1 MNLEKL
7 YYTIEKNKPSML
19 ETLKELIA
27 IKSISTITS
36 DSIYPYG
43 KPCAEALE
51 LMLGSAKNIGFHV
64 TNYEYHVGTADFDNS
79 LGKPELGILCHLD
92 VVPASP
98 ENWSQDPFE
107 MKISNECIY
116 GRGAIDNKG
125 PAVAALYAM
134 KAIKESDIKLKKNVR
149 FLFGCDEENGSS
161 DIVYYLTK
169 DKMPP
174 MVFTPDG
181 SYPIINIEKGMIRF
195 KFSKKSDGT
204 ISYMNAGTVPNAVPS
219 TAKAVFADDHC
230 EYYKGI
236 EAHASTPDLG
246 DNAITGLMNIIAKNN
261 DSCTDAKAIA
271 KLFPHGSTN
280 GEGLGINCQDEES
293 GQLTCVLSMMS
304 IENGIVTCTGD
315 IRYPA
320 NTTKE
325 NIIENITKKLAEY
338 GFETEI
344 LIASDVHKTSANSEF
359 VQTLLSV
366 YEEETGE
373 KGSCIAIGGGTYV
386 HDIDGGV
393 AFGAEMPNYQYNM
406 HGCNEHYPIEHMMS
420 TVRMIA
426 SAIVRICG

>member
-51 LMLGSAKNIGFHV
+51 LMLGSAKNIDFHV

-280 GEGLGINCQDEES
+280 GEGIGINCQDEES

-366 YEEETGE
+366 YEEEIGE